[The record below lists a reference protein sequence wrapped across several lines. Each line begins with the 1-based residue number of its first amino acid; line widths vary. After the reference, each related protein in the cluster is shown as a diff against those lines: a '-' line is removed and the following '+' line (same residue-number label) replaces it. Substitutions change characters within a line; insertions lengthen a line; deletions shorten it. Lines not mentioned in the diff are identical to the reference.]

1 MVTEIDVYRTANEY
15 IKQYGENATVHAAMK
30 VDEMLEKADF
40 DGQSVWLRVIKAI
53 DELQSE
59 VVPDGDTRH

>member
-15 IKQYGENATVHAAMK
+15 IKQYGENAAVHAAMK
-30 VDEMLEKADF
+30 ADEMLEKADF

-53 DELQSE
+53 DGLQSE

>member
-1 MVTEIDVYRTANEY
+1 MVMEIDIYRMANGY
-15 IKQYGENATVHAAMK
+15 IKQYGENAAIHAAMK
-30 VDEMLEKADF
+30 ADEMLERADF
-40 DGQSVWLRVIKAI
+40 DGQAVWLRIIKAI